1 MLKESYLAN
10 MKNLPKD
17 AIKLIVTRSKNHPLS
32 PSKELLFDYK
42 IGEITWA
49 QYEERFRKEM
59 DTDEAR
65 FYMAE
70 IKLLAKD
77 QDVYLIC
84 FEKRFPCHRFI
95 LLDMINKM
103 EV

>member
-1 MLKESYLAN
+1 MESYIAN
-10 MKNLPKD
+10 IRNLPKD
-17 AIKLIVTRSKNHPLS
+17 AIKIIVTRSKNHPLS
-32 PSKELLFDYK
+32 PSSELLWDYK
-42 IGEITWA
+42 MGEITWA

-59 DTDEAR
+59 DNDMAR
-65 FYMAE
+65 KVMRE

-77 QDVYLIC
+77 REVYLLC
-84 FEKRFPCHRFI
+84 FEKRYPCHRFI